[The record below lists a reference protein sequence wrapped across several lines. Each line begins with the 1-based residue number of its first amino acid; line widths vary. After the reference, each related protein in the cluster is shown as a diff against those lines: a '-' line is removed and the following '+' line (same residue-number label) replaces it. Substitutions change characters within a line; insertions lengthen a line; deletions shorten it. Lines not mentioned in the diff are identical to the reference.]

1 MQIKM
6 IVIQNRNN
14 QSLWGKTTSW
24 FKMFEINIIHNNHLD
39 LACVCVCGQKRHTND
54 RLQVNRISR
63 STTEKHLWPQ
73 MTHKLYP
80 QDDWFEMV
88 TNNVV
93 KNNMFWWRNMCKKH
107 NIHNNHLDLMGVRVC
122 GQKRHT
128 QRIDCRPAKSH
139 ERLHV
144 GTCGHRQETFNY
156 IHHVTALRRIVI
168 RTSKSAPQTT
178 VLEQFHL
185 HMCVSPQCQA
195 IFPQ

>member
-24 FKMFEINIIHNNHLD
+24 FKMFEINFIHNNHLD
-39 LACVCVCGQKRHTND
+39 LAFVCVCGQKRHTND

-88 TNNVV
+88 TNNFV
-93 KNNMFWWRNMCKKH
+93 KNNMFWWRNICKKH

-128 QRIDCRPAKSH
+128 KDRLQASQIARTTACGYLRPQATHNFKSSQ
-139 ERLHV
+139 
-144 GTCGHRQETFNY
+144 C
-156 IHHVTALRRIVI
+156 LR
-168 RTSKSAPQTT
+168 
-178 VLEQFHL
+178 
-185 HMCVSPQCQA
+185 
-195 IFPQ
+195 